1 MTQSAFEYFRPS
13 SVAEALELLARYG
26 AEAKVL
32 AGGQSLMP
40 LINMRLA
47 RPAVLIDINRIPEL
61 SLISEDGDA
70 LRIGAATRH
79 VSIERSPSVQHNNAL
94 LTRATALI
102 GYPSIRSRATFGGS
116 MAHADPA
123 AEYPSVAV
131 ALGAELRLKSQR
143 GERTVKASAFFKGLL
158 TTDLADDELLV
169 EVRMPNLQRN
179 VGWAYEELATRPG
192 DYATVGIIALLGLDS
207 AGDCAQASL
216 TCTAVGPQ
224 PIAARRAAAS
234 LLGQTPSPSVFDTA
248 ASIAA
253 EEVEPESDALTSASY
268 KRQMTR
274 VLTRRALEVALGR
287 ATTASASASAA

>member
-1 MTQSAFEYFRPS
+1 M
-13 SVAEALELLARYG
+13 
-26 AEAKVL
+26 L

-61 SLISEDGDA
+61 GVISEEGDA
-70 LRIGAATRH
+70 LRIGAGTRH
-79 VSIERSPSVQHNNAL
+79 AAIERSLIVQHRNAL
-94 LTRATALI
+94 LARATTLI

-143 GERTVKASAFFKGLL
+143 GERTVGASAFFKGLL
-158 TTDLADDELLV
+158 TTDLAEDELLTD
-169 EVRMPNLQRN
+169 VRMPNLQPN

-192 DYATVGIIALLGLDS
+192 DYATVGIIALLGLD
-207 AGDCAQASL
+207 GDGRCAQASL
-216 TCTAVGPQ
+216 TCTAVGPR
-224 PIAARRAAAS
+224 PIAATRAAAS
-234 LLGQTPSPSVFDTA
+234 LLGQPPSLSLFDA
-248 ASIAA
+248 AATIAA
-253 EEVEPESDALTSASY
+253 EEVEPESDALASASY

-274 VLTRRALEVALGR
+274 VLARRVLEAALARV
-287 ATTASASASAA
+287 SAG